1 MKKYLCLLALYSC
14 IEARASEPSLTFP
27 EQKIEL
33 PSLSLWG
40 STTRQT
46 PFSSPT
52 KEFPSWFKNPET
64 DREEIFPPANG
75 RRKRPTISAD
85 KFIITPNDDVDYKLF
100 VKEPDQDID
109 YKLIVK
115 DVESTTQK

>member
-1 MKKYLCLLALYSC
+1 MKKYFCLLALYSC
-14 IEARASEPSLTFP
+14 IEAHASEPSLTFP

-40 STTRQT
+40 STPQT

-52 KEFPSWFKNPET
+52 REFPSWFKNPET
-64 DREEIFPPANG
+64 DREQISPPANG
-75 RRKRPTISAD
+75 RPKRPTISAD
-85 KFIITPNDDVDYKLF
+85 RFIITPNDNVDYKLV
-100 VKEPDQDID
+100 VKEPDPDID

-115 DVESTTQK
+115 DVESTRQK